1 MEKWYVIQVRSK
13 LEEKIKKSCEM
24 IISKEFLKE
33 CFIPRNLRLKKIN
46 GKWIEDEEILFNGY
60 VFLVSDTPDELFL
73 ELKKIPDL
81 TKMLGKSNNEIFPL
95 YDDEV
100 AFLKSL
106 SNDGHVVE
114 MSTGIIINDLV
125 NITSGPLQGK
135 EGIIKKIDRHKRIAF
150 IEVELFG
157 KTTIAKVG
165 LEIISK
171 TQ

>member
-46 GKWIEDEEILFNGY
+46 GKWIEVEEILFNGY

-81 TKMLGKSNNEIFPL
+81 TKMLGKSKNEIFPL

-100 AFLKSL
+100 EFLKSL